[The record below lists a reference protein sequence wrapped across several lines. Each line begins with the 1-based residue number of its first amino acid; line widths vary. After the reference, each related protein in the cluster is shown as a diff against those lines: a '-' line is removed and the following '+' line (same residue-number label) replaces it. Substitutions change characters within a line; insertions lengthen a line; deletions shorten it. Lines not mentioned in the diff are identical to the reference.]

1 MNLLFQQGFQG
12 KGCTSADCGI
22 IPGRARLFGCRRC
35 NSTRTHS
42 LRMLLMGFLRM
53 LQYAQWEESQKD
65 FRRARSVWERAI
77 DVDYTNVTFW
87 LKVGV
92 SGSGLMWLVW

>member
-1 MNLLFQQGFQG
+1 V
-12 KGCTSADCGI
+12 
-22 IPGRARLFGCRRC
+22 
-35 NSTRTHS
+35 
-42 LRMLLMGFLRM
+42 

-87 LKVGV
+87 LKVGA
-92 SGSGLMWLVW
+92 SGAALVGLALR